1 MRAIIPQKD
10 TLLAL
15 CRFQSAFIKKILL
28 KENDAVIIP
37 LKPLWIFAEVK
48 TPVSLTINFPATD
61 GNFFFFP
68 VQIEQIEQAGEKD
81 SINNYRI
88 DFAKIC
94 TLKTAPESFLISDL
108 EQICMFP
115 RKEKSAR
122 TAAVTFEN
130 NCWSVFDDRWNK
142 FRR

>member
-68 VQIEQIEQAGEKD
+68 VQIEQTGEKD
-81 SINNYRI
+81 SIHNYRI

>member
-37 LKPLWIFAEVK
+37 LKPLWIFTEVK

-68 VQIEQIEQAGEKD
+68 VQIEQTGEKD

-94 TLKTAPESFLISDL
+94 TLKTAPESF
-108 EQICMFP
+108 
-115 RKEKSAR
+115 SAQD
-122 TAAVTFEN
+122 
-130 NCWSVFDDRWNK
+130 CS
-142 FRR
+142 